1 MKQTLLNYAKLLKQV
16 FALHGTSGSLGS
28 LENRLT
34 ERRNEEKLVA
44 PIIYFCLIHG
54 SWYVRFIR
62 KIRFIRKSGK

>member
-1 MKQTLLNYAKLLKQV
+1 MLNNSRQVHYILNYAKLLKQV

-44 PIIYFCLIHG
+44 LIIYFCLIHG
-54 SWYVRFIR
+54 SW
-62 KIRFIRKSGK
+62 

>member
-1 MKQTLLNYAKLLKQV
+1 MALV

-44 PIIYFCLIHG
+44 PITYFCLIHG
-54 SWYVRFIR
+54 SW
-62 KIRFIRKSGK
+62 